1 VCEIYFL
8 KKGRAKTGR
17 LNKCSHFRAFLHR
30 IGKKKRKRGER
41 SAHKKTPT
49 SFHQWEFQARD
60 ESKLIVFVFEDDV
73 EKEKWSARTAYSQ
86 T

>member
-1 VCEIYFL
+1 MKIV
-8 KKGRAKTGR
+8 RP
-17 LNKCSHFRAFLHR
+17 FRVATLATMLSALLLSPTLFDQTR
-30 IGKKKRKRGER
+30 RYQATPK
-41 SAHKKTPT
+41 AHKKTPT